1 MANSVLDMLIRG
13 MPSGGPG
20 LDPRF
25 QTPGINPNAPDIR
38 QRGVQQN
45 PGIGSKINNG
55 FGKLDSFLGS
65 DGGSFLMNLLAQSGY
80 STVPGSPLGAIG
92 RAGLATQQQRQAAS
106 ASDLQRQFIESQ
118 IGLNK
123 ARSEVAGLPVTPK
136 AETQLGKALSDF
148 QNGLISREAYEAQV
162 NEVIDT
168 GVKER
173 FGRSQSLRS
182 EYNKET
188 SGIRSSLQSLTSAQ
202 ALLANGSN
210 PIAELAAFISTIKSI
225 DNSTVREG
233 ELATFNKA
241 SGLVANLENLV
252 SRAKGEG
259 FSPTIAADIAD
270 TVDRLRTPLESVL
283 NGSKEFYAKEAQRS
297 GVDPERIIGGAVPE
311 AIDIGSVRDKPR
323 DPGKPQAMPKSAE
336 RDGVTEAEWDVMS
349 PEDRK
354 LWSD

>member
-13 MPSGGPG
+13 MPNGGPG
-20 LDPRF
+20 LDPRYM
-25 QTPGINPNAPDIR
+25 TPGINGGAPDHR
-38 QRGVQQN
+38 KAVKP
-45 PGIGSKINNG
+45 PGLGERIGQG
-55 FGKLDSFLGS
+55 FNKLDSVMNS
-65 DGGSFLMNLLAQSGY
+65 DGGSFLLNLLAQSGY
-80 STVPGSPLGAIG
+80 STMPDSPLGAIG
-92 RAGLATQQQRQAAS
+92 RAGLATQQQKRAAGV
-106 ASDLQRQFIESQ
+106 SDLQRQLIESQ

-123 ARSEVAGLPVTPK
+123 SKAEAVGIPVTPK

-148 QNGLISREAYEAQV
+148 QNGLISREAYDAQV
-162 NEVIDT
+162 NEVIDS

-202 ALLANGSN
+202 ALLANGGN

-252 SRAKGEG
+252 SRASGEG
-259 FSPTIAADIAD
+259 FSPTVAADIAD

-283 NGSKEFYAKEAQRS
+283 NGSKEFYAKEAKRS
-297 GVDPERIIGGAVPE
+297 GVDPERIIGGAVPQ
-311 AIDIGSVRDKPR
+311 AIDVGNVRDKPR
-323 DPGKPQAMPKSAE
+323 EVGKAPALPASAKK
-336 RDGVTEAEWDVMS
+336 DGVTQAEWDVMP
-349 PEDRK
+349 PEDRA
-354 LWSD
+354 LWGE